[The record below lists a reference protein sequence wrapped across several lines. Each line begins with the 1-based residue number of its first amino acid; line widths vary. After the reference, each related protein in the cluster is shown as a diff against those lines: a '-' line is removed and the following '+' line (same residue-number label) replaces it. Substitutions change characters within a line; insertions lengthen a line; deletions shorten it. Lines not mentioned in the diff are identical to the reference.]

1 MDRNFISKLLFLNIN
16 IQSKAQRF
24 KDITVI
30 QLELLVVLDSITKWD
45 IHRCIQQWKKCW
57 T

>member
-16 IQSKAQRF
+16 IKSKAQRF

-30 QLELLVVLDSITKWD
+30 QLELLVVLDSITKWE
-45 IHRCIQQWKKCW
+45 IHRCIQHWKKC
-57 T
+57 